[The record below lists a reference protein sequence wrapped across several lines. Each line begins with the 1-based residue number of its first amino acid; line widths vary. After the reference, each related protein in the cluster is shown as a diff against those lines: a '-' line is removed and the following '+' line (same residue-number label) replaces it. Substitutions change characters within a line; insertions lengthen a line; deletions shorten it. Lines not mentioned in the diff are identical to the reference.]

1 MKIIKNEDLRMNR
14 LDVTILSY
22 SDLEREYEGETAVAE
37 GKMKI
42 EIEDDLKIGEKLK
55 RFTVEAICQ
64 VLLVEDEKDLTWNLA
79 SMKVDRYDFRYFDKD
94 DTVITDE
101 EESILINHLDSTYE
115 EQYRQLEILVSQDVK
130 L

>member
-1 MKIIKNEDLRMNR
+1 MNK

-42 EIEDDLKIGEKLK
+42 EIEDDLKIGEKIK

-64 VLLVEDEKDLTWNLA
+64 VLLVEDDLTWNLA
-79 SMKVDRYDFRYFDKD
+79 SMKVDRYDFKYFDKD
-94 DTVITDE
+94 DTVITAE
-101 EESILINHLDSTYE
+101 EEAILINHLDSTYE
-115 EQYRQLEILVSQDVK
+115 EQYRQLEILISCDVK

>member
-1 MKIIKNEDLRMNR
+1 MNKP
-14 LDVTILSY
+14 DVTILSY

-42 EIEDDLKIGEKLK
+42 EIEDDLKIGEKIK
-55 RFTVEAICQ
+55 RFKVEAICQ
-64 VLLVEDEKDLTWNLA
+64 VLLVEDEDDLTWNLA
-79 SMKVDRYDFRYFDKD
+79 SMKVDRYDFKYFDKD
-94 DTVITDE
+94 DTVITAE

-115 EQYRQLEILVSQDVK
+115 EQYRQLEILISCDVK